1 MQSQY
6 LIPILRYKEKTFEIP
21 RKNIWDTKK
30 KCMRYKKKIWDT
42 KNKHIRNK
50 KNIWDTKKMRYKKTC
65 EVKKRDAIQKKYEI
79 QRK

>member
-6 LIPILRYKEKTFEIP
+6 LIPILRYKEKNFEIP

-30 KCMRYKKKIWDT
+30 KCMRYKKNIWDT
-42 KNKHIRNK
+42 KNKHIRSK
-50 KNIWDTKKMRYKKTC
+50 KNMRYKKMRYKKTC
-65 EVKKRDAIQKKYEI
+65 EVNKRDEIQEKYEI